1 MIILKYKNEL
11 FKFFIYIFALLV
23 TIFILSNILIKDNI
37 TSPTNVEKT
46 IIQSDEDGTKVYVE
60 YPRFKNDEVNSIVTD
75 YLYSYIK
82 DFKSNEKKDKV
93 LDITYQLYYI
103 DEFVNITFHIENTLN
118 NIKNKN
124 ILIDLNNSKLAY
136 ITQIYDEEYLKTEI
150 NDLVYYKYSSEIY
163 EKIQN
168 STINNFT
175 YILSESKIEVYFN
188 DIKFDNID
196 YIPYIEI
203 LINSSTSAVQ
213 DTSLSDKYIAFTY
226 DDGPSKYTK
235 DLLKTLEL
243 NNSSATFFM
252 LGNRMKKY
260 EDTVLEVYNS
270 NSEAGSH
277 SYAHKDL
284 TKLSKAELDEDLKK
298 TNDIFN
304 SITNDNLKYLRPP
317 YNYSNQNVLDSGYLI
332 VTWNI
337 DPKDWLVRDSTK
349 IYNNVITHVCDGC
362 IVIMHDI
369 YAPTLEATK
378 MLLPKLDEMG
388 YKVVSISEL
397 MKIKNYTATV
407 NKTITS
413 IK

>member
-1 MIILKYKNEL
+1 MILLRYKNEL

-23 TIFILSNILIKDNI
+23 AIFILSNILIKDDI
-37 TSPTNVEKT
+37 PSSTNVEKT
-46 IIQSDEDGTKVYVE
+46 IIQSDEDGTNVYVE
-60 YPRFKNDEVNSIVTD
+60 YPRFKNDEINSIITD

-82 DFKSNEKKDKV
+82 EFKSNEKKDKV
-93 LDITYQLYYI
+93 LDITYQLFYI
-103 DEFVNITFHIENTLN
+103 DNFVNITFHIENTLN

-188 DIKFDNID
+188 DIEFDNID

-203 LINSSTSAVQ
+203 LIDSSASSLQ
-213 DTSLSDKYIAFTY
+213 NTSLSDKYIAFTY
-226 DDGPSKYTK
+226 DDGPSQYTK

-260 EDTVLEVYNS
+260 EDTVLEIYNS
-270 NSEAGSH
+270 NSEVGSH

-284 TKLSKAELDEDLKK
+284 TKLSKLELDEDLKK

-337 DPKDWLVRDSTK
+337 DPKDWLLRDSIK

-369 YAPTLEATK
+369 YEPTIEATK

-388 YKVVSISEL
+388 YKVVSVSEL